1 MGEFF
6 LMQSLTRRG
15 FIGGAVALA
24 RGAAGAEQTARVDVF
39 RAGEKGYNNF
49 RIPALLATK
58 KGTLLAFAEARGA
71 RSDSGNIDLVL
82 KRSLDGGRAWSAL
95 QVVAD
100 RGTDTIGNPCPVR
113 DRKTGRILLP
123 LTFNP
128 GNVTEAQ
135 MIGRKVEAR
144 RTVYLTWSDDEGQ
157 TWVPLKEITDSVRKP
172 HWTWYAT
179 GPGNGIQ
186 TRQGRIVIPSDH
198 YAEGTAGSVSHVIFS
213 DDGGTTWQLGGD
225 ASEGTNESQVVELRD
240 GTLLLNMR
248 SYRGKNRRGISRSSD
263 GGKTWD
269 AVAWD
274 DMLVEPVCQASLIAA
289 GKLLYFSNP
298 ATADKRERL
307 TVRVSKDEGRTW
319 SAGKV
324 LHAGPSAYS
333 SLAALPGKKLGCLY
347 ESGTAG
353 PYEAIVF
360 AKFAEAWVNS

>member
-1 MGEFF
+1 MR
-6 LMQSLTRRG
+6 LLTRRG
-15 FIGGAVALA
+15 FIGGVVAVAGNA
-24 RGAAGAEQTARVDVF
+24 RGQEPPQAVDVF
-39 RAGEKGYNNF
+39 RAGDNGYNNF

-82 KRSLDGGRAWSAL
+82 KRSMDGGRTWSAL

-100 RGTDTIGNPCPVR
+100 RGTDTIGNPCPVQ

-128 GNVTEAQ
+128 GHVTEAQ

-144 RTVYLTWSDDEGQ
+144 RTVYLTWSDDDGA
-157 TWVPLKEITDSVRKP
+157 TWAPLKEITDSVRKP

-186 TRQGRIVIPSDH
+186 TRRGRLVIPCDH
-198 YAEGTAGSVSHVIFS
+198 YAEGTEGSVSHVIFS
-213 DDGGTTWQLGGD
+213 DDGGATWQLGGD
-225 ASEGTNESQVVELRD
+225 APEGTNESQVVELRD
-240 GTLLLNMR
+240 GSLLLNMR

-274 DMLVEPVCQASLIAA
+274 ETLVEPVCQASFIAA

-298 ATADKRERL
+298 ATTDKRERL

-333 SLAALPGKKLGCLY
+333 SLASIPGTKLGCLY

-360 AKFAEAWVNS
+360 ATFAEAWVNS